1 MMSKI
6 ARIFIAFAVSSV
18 LTTSAIANAQ
28 DSAPFSYLVD
38 AVVKLKAKTVA
49 QAYFWLGSPQV
60 PDSTIFTP
68 DTKNGGFVMIVKKAR
83 LPDNSERVFYN
94 EKDWNHL
101 VDSVKKWSV
110 SKSEISGPA
119 FANQWNI
126 ENCEILVLRIPDVH
140 VELLTALLKG
150 WKTNETDFRCGI
162 HWN

>member
-1 MMSKI
+1 M
-6 ARIFIAFAVSSV
+6 R
-18 LTTSAIANAQ
+18 Q
-28 DSAPFSYLVD
+28 PDCYRQH
-38 AVVKLKAKTVA
+38 KAKTIA

-94 EKDWNHL
+94 DKDWNHL

-110 SKSEISGPA
+110 SKSEIAGPA
-119 FANQWNI
+119 SANQWKI
-126 ENCEILVLRIPDVH
+126 ENDEVLVLRIPDVH
-140 VELLTALLKG
+140 ADLLTALLKG
-150 WKTNETDFRCGI
+150 WRTNETEFRCGI